1 MLHKTPKT
9 TSIEKALAILMAF
22 NRHHNHE
29 MGTVGLSQTLGFH
42 PATVSR
48 ILQILS
54 KKGFLQHNPRTRKFI
69 LGPSTLE
76 LGKTIFRSVSG
87 NPLNLAMPFLMNL
100 CEQVGETV
108 VLETMSGKHP
118 VVTYIAQGKRSLSVA
133 LNVGDRVPIHASPGG
148 KAILAFSDSMM
159 IDRLLDQEMKPLTP
173 HTMTDPETLR
183 HQLRRIRRQGVAFCR
198 EEISVGVNA
207 VGAPIFDHE
216 NRPVAAV
223 VIAGLASRV
232 KCDMKSHTVA
242 ALKRTAS
249 DISSQLFHRQSMKN
263 KC

>member
-29 MGTVGLSQTLGFH
+29 MGTVDLSQTLGFH

-54 KKGFLQHNPRTRKFI
+54 KKGFLQHNQRTRKFI
-69 LGPSTLE
+69 LGPSNFE

-87 NPLNLAMPFLMNL
+87 NLLNMAMPFLVNL
-100 CEQVGETV
+100 CEQMGETV

-133 LNVGDRVPIHASPGG
+133 LNIGDRVPIHASPGA
-148 KAILAFSDSMM
+148 KAILAFCRKMM
-159 IDRLLDQEMKPLTP
+159 IQVSQK
-173 HTMTDPETLR
+173 
-183 HQLRRIRRQGVAFCR
+183 IRNGGYYV
-198 EEISVGVNA
+198 E
-207 VGAPIFDHE
+207 
-216 NRPVAAV
+216 
-223 VIAGLASRV
+223 
-232 KCDMKSHTVA
+232 
-242 ALKRTAS
+242 
-249 DISSQLFHRQSMKN
+249 
-263 KC
+263 